1 MFVQSPRNDYGPLK
15 DCPSGKWE
23 AFLLE
28 AGVLRL
34 NLGSGPAPAFFC
46 RVQIRVSALV
56 DTSCIPYR
64 YISSATSLQVRAFRP
79 VAW

>member
-1 MFVQSPRNDYGPLK
+1 MEEELKAGALPLGRLHCHQGGACFFVQSPRNDYGPLK

-34 NLGSGPAPAFFC
+34 NLGPGPAPAFFA
-46 RVQIRVSALV
+46 V
-56 DTSCIPYR
+56 
-64 YISSATSLQVRAFRP
+64 FRFGFLH
-79 VAW
+79 W